1 MYLIA
6 TDFNGIGIFIGV
18 VSLLVGILSWWLS
31 KLLSDKRDS
40 TIHEVKIEQ
49 LERRM
54 QIAENEIRDLQQ
66 RD

>member
-1 MYLIA
+1 MYIIA
-6 TDFNGIGIFIGV
+6 TDLSGVGIFIGAA
-18 VSLLVGILSWWLS
+18 SLLVGILSWWLS

-40 TIHEVKIEQ
+40 TIHSVKIEQ

-54 QIAENEIRDLQQ
+54 QIAENDIKDLQ